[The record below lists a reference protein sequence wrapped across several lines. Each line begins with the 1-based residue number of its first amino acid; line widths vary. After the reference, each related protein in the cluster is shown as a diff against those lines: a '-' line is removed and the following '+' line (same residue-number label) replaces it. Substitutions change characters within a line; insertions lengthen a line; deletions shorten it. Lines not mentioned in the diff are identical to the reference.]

1 MHGTI
6 WALVPSFFAIGLALL
21 TKEVYSSLFL
31 GILLGALF
39 AADFNIVNAFNVVV
53 VKGLSSSV
61 SELGGIICFLVILGI
76 LVGLINKSGGSQA
89 FGRWAEKNIKS
100 RVGIQLATFIL
111 GVLIFIDD
119 YFNCLTVGSVML
131 PVTDRAKI
139 SRAKLAYLIDATAAP
154 VCMIAPISS
163 WAAAVSGVAS
173 DLGTGVTGIQ
183 LFIKAIPYNF
193 YSLLTFVFII
203 L

>member
-61 SELGGIICFLVILGI
+61 SELGGIICFLIILGI

-100 RVGIQLATFIL
+100 RVGVQLATFI
-111 GVLIFIDD
+111 
-119 YFNCLTVGSVML
+119 
-131 PVTDRAKI
+131 
-139 SRAKLAYLIDATAAP
+139 
-154 VCMIAPISS
+154 
-163 WAAAVSGVAS
+163 
-173 DLGTGVTGIQ
+173 
-183 LFIKAIPYNF
+183 
-193 YSLLTFVFII
+193 
-203 L
+203 

>member
-61 SELGGIICFLVILGI
+61 SELGGIICFLIILGI
-76 LVGLINKSGGSQA
+76 LVGLINKSGGV
-89 FGRWAEKNIKS
+89 R
-100 RVGIQLATFIL
+100 L
-111 GVLIFIDD
+111 
-119 YFNCLTVGSVML
+119 
-131 PVTDRAKI
+131 
-139 SRAKLAYLIDATAAP
+139 
-154 VCMIAPISS
+154 
-163 WAAAVSGVAS
+163 SGVGLKKILNPVS
-173 DLGTGVTGIQ
+173 E
-183 LFIKAIPYNF
+183 
-193 YSLLTFVFII
+193 YSSQRLY
-203 L
+203 